1 MYVARLST
9 RPLSNPSKAQ
19 LSKAAAFF
27 AQSYALPS
35 TKCTAH
41 VPSRRPFTSG
51 AKIQVKG
58 RDLFPEPEHGQ
69 IKRTEPAWPH
79 PPYSVEQMRS
89 KVYFAH
95 RKPRDFS
102 DRVALGMVRFLR
114 WCTDF
119 ATGYKHNVEAPKT
132 ASDSNAVTATKP
144 YQMSER
150 KWLIRYVFLESVAG
164 VPGMVA
170 DNGWIETLLEEAYNE
185 RMHLLTFLKMY
196 EPGLFMRTMIL
207 GAQGVFFNSF
217 FLCYLFSP
225 KTCHRFVGYLEEEA
239 VLTYT
244 LSIQDLENGHLPK
257 WADPN
262 FKAPDL
268 AIEYWGMPEGHRSMR
283 DLLYYIRADEAK
295 HREVNHTLGNLKQ
308 DEDPNPFVSVYGKEV
323 ADKPGKGIESLR
335 PLGPTG
341 EIDWMIPLC
350 SLHDFGVGEE
360 GKSIFGVLIL
370 GARGTK
376 MGSTGRIF
384 CCCFWFNVWISLSYL
399 WSRD

>member
-1 MYVARLST
+1 MYVTRVST
-9 RPLSNPSKAQ
+9 RPLSNPSAAQ
-19 LSKAAAFF
+19 LSKVAAFF
-27 AQSYALPS
+27 AQSYGLSS
-35 TKCTAH
+35 TKCT
-41 VPSRRPFTSG
+41 VCVQSRRAFKSG
-51 AKIQVKG
+51 SKIQVKG

-79 PPYSVEQMRS
+79 PPYTAEQMRS

-102 DRVALGMVRFLR
+102 DRVALSM
-114 WCTDF
+114 
-119 ATGYKHNVEAPKT
+119 T

-170 DNGWIETLLEEAYNE
+170 GMLRHLRSLRGLKRDNGWIETLLEEAYNE
-185 RMHLLTFLKMY
+185 THAPPNLPQNASSLT
-196 EPGLFMRTMIL
+196 PSSSAT
-207 GAQGVFFNSF
+207 S
-217 FLCYLFSP
+217 SP
-225 KTCHRFVGYLEEEA
+225 RKPATASLATSKEEA

-268 AIEYWGMPEGHRSMR
+268 AIEYWGMPEGNRSMR

-323 ADKPGKGIESLR
+323 AEKPGKGIESLR
-335 PLGPTG
+335 PLGW
-341 EIDWMIPLC
+341 ER
-350 SLHDFGVGEE
+350 EE
-360 GKSIFGVLIL
+360 VI
-370 GARGTK
+370 
-376 MGSTGRIF
+376 
-384 CCCFWFNVWISLSYL
+384 
-399 WSRD
+399 

>member
-1 MYVARLST
+1 MTTMYVSRVSA
-9 RPLSNPSKAQ
+9 RPLSNQSAAQ
-19 LSKAAAFF
+19 LSKAVAFF
-27 AQSYALPS
+27 AQSYGSSSNA
-35 TKCTAH
+35 CTAH
-41 VPSRRPFTSG
+41 VPSRRAFTS
-51 AKIQVKG
+51 ASKIQVKG

-79 PPYSVEQMRS
+79 PPYTAEQMRS

-119 ATGYKHNVEAPKT
+119 ATGYKHNVEAPKK

-170 DNGWIETLLEEAYNE
+170 GMLRHLRSLRGLKRDNGWIETLLEEAYNE

-196 EPGLFMRTMIL
+196 EPGIFMRTMIL

-225 KTCHRFVGYLEEEA
+225 RTCHRFVGYLEEEA

-268 AIEYWGMPEGHRSMR
+268 AVEYWGMPEGNRSMR

-308 DEDPNPFVSVYGKEV
+308 DEDPNPFVSVYGKERSE
-323 ADKPGKGIESLR
+323 KPGKGIESLR
-335 PLGPTG
+335 PSGW
-341 EIDWMIPLC
+341 ER
-350 SLHDFGVGEE
+350 EE
-360 GKSIFGVLIL
+360 VI
-370 GARGTK
+370 
-376 MGSTGRIF
+376 
-384 CCCFWFNVWISLSYL
+384 
-399 WSRD
+399 